1 MSSTCKRAIRE
12 SNHGNAIFRQFQD
25 AIFSREHTSTK
36 TLTKRIFDLLHW
48 QEITTLSLPK
58 KAAIFS
64 FIWTTFRG
72 HFCLGAND
80 ITRNRSRVIFSRSM
94 RRHFSP
100 VKLKPNLVPRVLSL
114 SNMAA
119 AGEKTLAHSELKRSL
134 IGAFHSAFIR
144 ALSLV
149 YSFQNKDG

>member
-1 MSSTCKRAIRE
+1 MHPGTTNSGKQVKTALFESYYAKHDKDVGLSKIEACYVSIKKIRL
-12 SNHGNAIFRQFQD
+12 GCTA
-25 AIFSREHTSTK
+25 TS
-36 TLTKRIFDLLHW
+36 
-48 QEITTLSLPK
+48 E
-58 KAAIFS
+58 
-64 FIWTTFRG
+64 
-72 HFCLGAND
+72 
-80 ITRNRSRVIFSRSM
+80 RSALV
-94 RRHFSP
+94 
-100 VKLKPNLVPRVLSL
+100 NLVPRVFSL